1 MTFNISSF
9 PQSDI
14 VDFLSTNGFRFSLD
28 GSSLL
33 SFSQSSSPSVSY
45 RKASDC
51 FVLSFS
57 SPLGYG
63 LQQFSFS
70 LNEFIFAFQNSKGN
84 RYLSSSSPDFNSIFF
99 SQFYPDTNDFVK
111 ICFALFSVTPSVL
124 LRSQSQNK
132 KLHRIVKL
140 KPKLSSVFSSLS
152 SFGISCP
159 QLKKNG
165 QKKSDSL
172 NNSSDGFSSCGNP
185 SEPNCLVSLDSSL
198 ISSLDNQLDNIITT
212 SASRCDLSFFNSFLI
227 VYNKKQKALSLPQC
241 NSLSKRNKLFLTFKT
256 LVSQKQ
262 KELF

>member
-9 PQSDI
+9 SQSDI
-14 VDFLSTNGFRFSLD
+14 VDFLSSNGFRFSLD
-28 GSSLL
+28 GSSLISL
-33 SFSQSSSPSVSY
+33 SHSYFPSVSY

-57 SPLGYG
+57 HPLGFG
-63 LQQFSFS
+63 SQHFSFS
-70 LNEFIFAFQNSKGN
+70 LDDFIFAFQNSKGK
-84 RYLSSSSPDFNSIFF
+84 RYLSSSFPDFNSFFF
-99 SQFYPDTNDFVK
+99 SQFYPDADNYVK
-111 ICFALFSVTPSVL
+111 ICFALFSITPSVL

-132 KLHRIVKL
+132 KLHRIVRL
-140 KPKLSSVFSSLS
+140 KPKISSVVSSLS

-159 QLKKNG
+159 QFKEVG

-172 NNSSDGFSSCGNP
+172 NVSSDSFSSCGNP
-185 SEPNCLVSLDSSL
+185 PSCRVPADSPL
-198 ISSLDNQLDNIITT
+198 ISSLDNQLDSIITT
-212 SASRCDLSFFNSFLI
+212 SASRCDLSFFNSFLD

-241 NSLSKRNKLFLTFKT
+241 ISLSKRNKLFFSFKS

>member
-9 PQSDI
+9 SQSAI
-14 VDFLSTNGFRFSLD
+14 VDFLSSNGFRFSLD
-28 GSSLL
+28 GSSLISL
-33 SFSQSSSPSVSY
+33 SHSSFPSVSY

-57 SPLGYG
+57 HPLGYG

-70 LNEFIFAFQNSKGN
+70 LNDFIFAFQNSKGK
-84 RYLSSSSPDFNSIFF
+84 RYLSSSFPDFNSIFF
-99 SQFYPDTNDFVK
+99 SQFYPDADDSVK
-111 ICFALFSVTPSVL
+111 ICFALFSITPSVL

-132 KLHRIVKL
+132 KLHRIVRL
-140 KPKLSSVFSSLS
+140 KPKISSVVSSLS
-152 SFGISCP
+152 SFGIDCS
-159 QLKKNG
+159 QFKG
-165 QKKSDSL
+165 AGKKSDLLDS
-172 NNSSDGFSSCGNP
+172 SSCGNP
-185 SEPNCLVSLDSSL
+185 TEPNSRVSLDSSL

-212 SASRCDLSFFNSFLI
+212 SASRCDLSFFNPFLD

-241 NSLSKRNKLFLTFKT
+241 ISLSKRNKLFLSFKK

>member
-9 PQSDI
+9 SQSAI
-14 VDFLSTNGFRFSLD
+14 VDFLSSNGFRFSLD
-28 GSSLL
+28 GSSLISL
-33 SFSQSSSPSVSY
+33 SHSSFPSVSY

-57 SPLGYG
+57 RPLGYG

-70 LNEFIFAFQNSKGN
+70 LNDFIFAFQNSKGK
-84 RYLSSSSPDFNSIFF
+84 RYLSSSFPDFNSIFF
-99 SQFYPDTNDFVK
+99 SQFYPDADDSVK
-111 ICFALFSVTPSVL
+111 ICFALFSITPSVL

-132 KLHRIVKL
+132 KLHRIVRL
-140 KPKLSSVFSSLS
+140 KPKISSVVSSLS
-152 SFGISCP
+152 SFGIDCS
-159 QLKKNG
+159 QFKRAG
-165 QKKSDSL
+165 KKSVLLDS
-172 NNSSDGFSSCGNP
+172 SSCGNS
-185 SEPNCLVSLDSSL
+185 SEPYCRVSLDSSL

-212 SASRCDLSFFNSFLI
+212 SASRCDLSFFNSFLD

-241 NSLSKRNKLFLTFKT
+241 ISLSKRNKLFLSFKK

>member
-14 VDFLSTNGFRFSLD
+14 VDFLSANGFRFSLD

-70 LNEFIFAFQNSKGN
+70 LNEFIFAFQNSKGKK
-84 RYLSSSSPDFNSIFF
+84 YLSSSFPDFNSIFF
-99 SQFYPDTNDFVK
+99 SQFYPDADDCVK
-111 ICFALFSVTPSVL
+111 ICFALFSITPSVL

-132 KLHRIVKL
+132 KLHRIARL
-140 KPKLSSVFSSLS
+140 KPKLSSVFSALF
-152 SFGISCP
+152 SFGISCS
-159 QLKKNG
+159 QLERGG
-165 QKKSDSL
+165 QNRADSQ
-172 NNSSDGFSSCGNP
+172 NKTSCGNP
-185 SEPNCLVSLDSSL
+185 SEPNCQVSLDSSL
-198 ISSLDNQLDNIITT
+198 ISSLDNQLDNIVAT
-212 SASRCDLSFFNSFLI
+212 SASRCDLSFFNSFLN

-241 NSLSKRNKLFLTFKT
+241 ISLSKRNKLFLTFKS